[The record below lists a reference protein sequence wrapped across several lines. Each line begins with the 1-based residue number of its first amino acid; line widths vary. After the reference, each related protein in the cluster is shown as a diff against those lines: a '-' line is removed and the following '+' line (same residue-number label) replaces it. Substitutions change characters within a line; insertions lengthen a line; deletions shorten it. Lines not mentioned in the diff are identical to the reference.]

1 MISREHKYLINYTRI
16 SMKITELFNVSGKVA
31 IVTGGSRG
39 IGEMIAAG
47 FLANGV
53 KVYITARKEAALR
66 EKAKELSDIYEVDCI
81 PVPCD
86 LSTMEGMEE
95 FVTFM
100 QSKEEHIDFLI
111 NNAGASWGE
120 PYAEYSE
127 KGWDK
132 VMDLNVKSIFYL
144 TQKLTPMLS
153 LKASAEDPSRVIN
166 IGSVDGLNV
175 PVIEAYAYGTSKA
188 AVHHLTRIMAKRL
201 VGENILVNAIAPGPY
216 ESMMLGAAVNHD
228 YSHIESRNPRKR
240 IGSPEDMAGLVIFLC
255 SRAGAY
261 TVGAI
266 IPSDGGLVGTAG
278 HDLSQS

>member
-1 MISREHKYLINYTRI
+1 
-16 SMKITELFNVSGKVA
+16 MKIDELFNVSGKVA
-31 IVTGGSRG
+31 VVTGGSRG

-47 FLANGV
+47 LLANGV
-53 KVYITARKEAALR
+53 KVYITARKEAALI
-66 EKAKELSDIYEVDCI
+66 EKASELSQIYKAECI

-86 LSTMEGMEE
+86 LSAMDGMEE

-100 QSKEEHIDFLI
+100 KSKEQHIDFLI

-127 KGWDK
+127 QGWDK

-153 LKASAEDPSRVIN
+153 IKASAEDPSRVIN
-166 IGSVDGLNV
+166 IGSIDGLNV
-175 PVIEAYAYGTSKA
+175 PAIESYAYGTSKA
-188 AVHHLTRIMAKRL
+188 AVHHLTRVQARKL

-228 YSHIESRNPRKR
+228 YSLIESRNPRKR

-261 TVGAI
+261 TVGAV

-278 HDLSQS
+278 HDLSQT

>member
-1 MISREHKYLINYTRI
+1 
-16 SMKITELFNVSGKVA
+16 MKISELFNVSGKVA

-53 KVYITARKEAALR
+53 KVYITARKEAALI
-66 EKAKELSDIYEVDCI
+66 EKANELSAKYACECI

-86 LSTMEGMEE
+86 LSTMEGMTN
-95 FVTFM
+95 FVNFIE
-100 QSKEEHIDFLI
+100 SAEEHIDFLI

-144 TQKLTPMLS
+144 TQKLTPILKT
-153 LKASAEDPSRVIN
+153 KASIDNPSRVIN
-166 IGSVDGLNV
+166 IGSIDGLNV
-175 PVIEAYAYGTSKA
+175 PALESYAYGASKA
-188 AVHHLTRIMAKRL
+188 AVHHLTRVQAKRL

-228 YSHIESRNPRKR
+228 YSLIESRNPRKR
-240 IGSPEDMAGLVIFLC
+240 IGSPEDIAGLAIFLC

-261 TVGAI
+261 TVGAV

-278 HDLSQS
+278 HDLSQICLLYTSDAADE

>member
-1 MISREHKYLINYTRI
+1 
-16 SMKITELFNVSGKVA
+16 MKINELFNVSGKVA
-31 IVTGGSRG
+31 VVTGGSRG

-53 KVYITARKEAALR
+53 KVYITARKEAALI
-66 EKAKELSDIYEVDCI
+66 EKASELSETYQAECI

-86 LSTMEGMEE
+86 LSTMDGMEE
-95 FVTFM
+95 FAAKFM

-144 TQKLTPMLS
+144 TQKLTPMLINQ
-153 LKASAEDPSRVIN
+153 ASVDDPSRVIN
-166 IGSVDGLNV
+166 IGSIDGLNV
-175 PVIEAYAYGTSKA
+175 PALESYAYGTSKA
-188 AVHHLTRIMAKRL
+188 AVHHLTRVLAKKL
-201 VGENILVNAIAPGPY
+201 VGDNILVNAIAPGPY

-228 YSHIESRNPRKR
+228 YSLIESRNPRKR

-261 TVGAI
+261 TVGAV

>member
-1 MISREHKYLINYTRI
+1 
-16 SMKITELFNVSGKVA
+16 MKITELFNVSGKVA

-53 KVYITARKEAALR
+53 KVYITARKEAALI
-66 EKAKELSDIYEVDCI
+66 EKAKELSEMYNAECI
-81 PVPCD
+81 PVACD

-95 FVTFM
+95 FTSFM

-120 PYAEYSE
+120 PYADYSE

-153 LKASAEDPSRVIN
+153 VNATSETPSRVIN

-175 PVIEAYAYGTSKA
+175 PIMEAYAYGTSKA
-188 AVHHLTRIMAKRL
+188 AVHHLTRILAKRL
-201 VGENILVNAIAPGPY
+201 IGENILVNAIAPGPY
-216 ESMMLGAAVNHD
+216 ESKMLGSAVNHD
-228 YSHIESRNPRKR
+228 YSLIESRNPRKR
-240 IGSPEDMAGLVIFLC
+240 IGSPEDMAGLVLFLC

-261 TVGAI
+261 TVGAVI
-266 IPSDGGLVGTAG
+266 QSDGGLVGLAG
-278 HDLSQS
+278 HDLS

>member
-1 MISREHKYLINYTRI
+1 
-16 SMKITELFNVSGKVA
+16 MKINELFNVEGKVA
-31 IVTGGSRG
+31 VVTGGSRG
-39 IGEMIAAG
+39 IGEMIASG

-53 KVYITARKEAALR
+53 KVYITARKEAPLIL
-66 EKAKELSDIYEVDCI
+66 KAKELSDKYDAECI
-81 PVPCD
+81 AVPCD
-86 LSTMEGMEE
+86 LSAMEGIDQFAE
-95 FVTFM
+95 FISSHET
-100 QSKEEHIDFLI
+100 QIDFLI

-120 PYAEYSE
+120 PYSEYSE

-132 VMDLNVKSIFYL
+132 VMDLNVKSVFYL
-144 TQKLTPMLS
+144 TQKLTS
-153 LKASAEDPSRVIN
+153 LLKIAGNLEDPSRVIN

-228 YSHIESRNPRKR
+228 YSFIESRNPRKR

-266 IPSDGGLVGTAG
+266 IPSDGGIVGCAG
-278 HDLSQS
+278 HDLS

>member
-1 MISREHKYLINYTRI
+1 
-16 SMKITELFNVSGKVA
+16 MKIQELFDVSGKVA

-39 IGEMIAAG
+39 IGEMIASG

-53 KVYITARKEAALR
+53 KVYITARTEAALI
-66 EKAKELSDIYEVDCI
+66 ETAKELSEMHSGDCI

-86 LSTMEGMEE
+86 LSTMDGIDE
-95 FVTFM
+95 FVSFIK
-100 QSKEEHIDFLI
+100 SKEDHIDFLI

-120 PYAEYSE
+120 PYAEYAE

-144 TQKLTPMLS
+144 TQKLTPMLKINSS
-153 LKASAEDPSRVIN
+153 LENPSRVIN

-188 AVHHLTRIMAKRL
+188 AVHHLTRILAKKL
-201 VGENILVNAIAPGPY
+201 VDENILVNAIAPGPY

-228 YSHIESRNPRKR
+228 YSFIESRNPRKR
-240 IGSPEDMAGLVIFLC
+240 IGSPEDIAGLAIFLC

-278 HDLSQS
+278 HDLT

>member
-1 MISREHKYLINYTRI
+1 MISREHKHLIKFARI

-53 KVYITARKEAALR
+53 KVYITARKEVALI
-66 EKAKELSDIYEVDCI
+66 EKAKELSDMYEAECI

-86 LSTMEGMEE
+86 LSSMAGMEE
-95 FVTFM
+95 FTAFM

-144 TQKLTPMLS
+144 TQKLTPMLRVNATS
-153 LKASAEDPSRVIN
+153 ETPSRVIN

-188 AVHHLTRIMAKRL
+188 AVHHLTRILAKRL

-228 YSHIESRNPRKR
+228 YSLIESRNPRKR

-261 TVGAI
+261 TVGAVI
-266 IPSDGGLVGTAG
+266 QSDGGLVGTAG

>member
-1 MISREHKYLINYTRI
+1 
-16 SMKITELFNVSGKVA
+16 MKIQKLFDVSGKVA

-39 IGEMIAAG
+39 IGEMIASG

-53 KVYITARKEAALR
+53 KVYITARKEAALI
-66 EKAKELSDIYEVDCI
+66 EKAKELSEMHSGDCI

-86 LSTMEGMEE
+86 LSTMDGIDK
-95 FVTFM
+95 FVNFI
-100 QSKEEHIDFLI
+100 QSKEAHIDFLI

-127 KGWDK
+127 TGWDK

-144 TQKLTPMLS
+144 TQKLTPMLKVNSS
-153 LKASAEDPSRVIN
+153 LENPSRVIN

-188 AVHHLTRIMAKRL
+188 AVHHLTRILAKKL
-201 VGENILVNAIAPGPY
+201 VSENILVNAIAPGPY

-228 YSHIESRNPRKR
+228 YSFIESRNPRKR
-240 IGSPEDMAGLVIFLC
+240 IGSPEDIAGLVIFLC

-278 HDLSQS
+278 HDLS

>member
-1 MISREHKYLINYTRI
+1 
-16 SMKITELFNVSGKVA
+16 MKISELFNVSGKVA

-53 KVYITARKEAALR
+53 RVYITARKEAALID
-66 EKAKELSDIYEVDCI
+66 KAKELSDIYGGECI

-86 LSTMEGMEE
+86 LSSMDGMSG
-95 FVTFM
+95 FVDFIK
-100 QSKEEHIDFLI
+100 SKEEHIDFLI

-153 LKASAEDPSRVIN
+153 ANSSLEDPSRVIN

-188 AVHHLTRIMAKRL
+188 AVHHLTRILAKRL
-201 VGENILVNAIAPGPY
+201 VGDNILVNAIAPGPY

-228 YSHIESRNPRKR
+228 YSFIESRNPRKR
-240 IGSPEDMAGLVIFLC
+240 IGSPEDIAGLVLFLC

-278 HDLSQS
+278 HDLS

>member
-1 MISREHKYLINYTRI
+1 
-16 SMKITELFNVSGKVA
+16 MKIDELFNVSGKVA
-31 IVTGGSRG
+31 VVTGGSRG

-53 KVYITARKEAALR
+53 KVYITARKEAALI
-66 EKAKELSDIYEVDCI
+66 EKANELSKTYQAECI

-86 LSTMEGMEE
+86 LSTMDGMED
-95 FVTFM
+95 FAAFM
-100 QSKEEHIDFLI
+100 KSKEEHIDFLI
-111 NNAGASWGE
+111 NNAGTSWGE

-144 TQKLTPMLS
+144 TQKLTPMLTV
-153 LKASAEDPSRVIN
+153 KASADDPSRVVN
-166 IGSVDGLNV
+166 IGSIDGLNV
-175 PVIEAYAYGTSKA
+175 PVIESYAYGVSKA
-188 AVHHLTRIMAKRL
+188 AVHHLTRVQARRL

-228 YSHIESRNPRKR
+228 YSLIESRNPRKR

-261 TVGAI
+261 TVGAVI
-266 IPSDGGLVGTAG
+266 QSDGGLVGTAG
-278 HDLSQS
+278 HDLSSS

>member
-1 MISREHKYLINYTRI
+1 
-16 SMKITELFNVSGKVA
+16 MKINELFNISGKVA
-31 IVTGGSRG
+31 VVTGGSRG
-39 IGEMIAAG
+39 IGEMIASG
-47 FLANGV
+47 LLANGV
-53 KVYITARKEAALR
+53 KVYITARKEKPLFL
-66 EKAKELSDIYEVDCI
+66 KAKELSEKYNAECI
-81 PVPCD
+81 AVPCD
-86 LSTMEGMEE
+86 LGAMEGIDQ
-95 FVTFM
+95 FADFM
-100 QSKEEHIDFLI
+100 SSKEKHINFLI

-132 VMDLNVKSIFYL
+132 VMDLNVKTIFYL
-144 TQKLTPMLS
+144 TQKLTPL
-153 LKASAEDPSRVIN
+153 LKIVGNQEDPSRVIN

-228 YSHIESRNPRKR
+228 YSIIESRNPRKR
-240 IGSPEDMAGLVIFLC
+240 VGSPEDIAGLVIFLC

-261 TVGAI
+261 TVGTI
-266 IPSDGGLVGTAG
+266 IPSDGGLVGCAG
-278 HDLSQS
+278 HDLSQP

>member
-1 MISREHKYLINYTRI
+1 
-16 SMKITELFNVSGKVA
+16 MKISELFDVSGKVA

-53 KVYITARKEAALR
+53 KVYITARKEAALI
-66 EKAKELSDIYEVDCI
+66 EKANELRAKYACECI

-86 LSTMEGMEE
+86 LSTMEGMTN
-95 FVTFM
+95 FVNFIE
-100 QSKEEHIDFLI
+100 SAEEHIDFLI

-144 TQKLTPMLS
+144 TQKLTPILKT
-153 LKASAEDPSRVIN
+153 KASIDNPSRVIN
-166 IGSVDGLNV
+166 IGSIDGLNV
-175 PVIEAYAYGTSKA
+175 PSMETYSYGASKA
-188 AVHHLTRIMAKRL
+188 AVHHLTRVLAAKL
-201 VGENILVNAIAPGPY
+201 VKENILVNAIAPGPY
-216 ESMMLGAAVNHD
+216 PSAMLGSAVNHD
-228 YSHIESRNPRKR
+228 YSEIAKRNPRKR
-240 IGSPEDMAGLVIFLC
+240 VGTPEDIAGLAIFLC

-261 TVGAI
+261 TVGETI
-266 IPSDGGLVGTAG
+266 TSDGGIVKTSSHNFG
-278 HDLSQS
+278 

>member
-1 MISREHKYLINYTRI
+1 
-16 SMKITELFNVSGKVA
+16 MKITELFDVSGKVA

-39 IGEMIAAG
+39 IGEMIASG
-47 FLANGV
+47 FLANDV
-53 KVYITARKEAALR
+53 KVYITARKEKPLLK
-66 EKAKELSDIYEVDCI
+66 KAEELSTKYGCECI
-81 PVPCD
+81 PLACD
-86 LSTMEGMEE
+86 LSTMDGMDS
-95 FVTFM
+95 FTKFIA
-100 QSKEEHIDFLI
+100 SKENHIDFLI

-120 PYAEYSE
+120 PYTDYSE

-132 VMDLNVKSIFYL
+132 VMDLNVKGIFYL
-144 TQKLTPMLS
+144 TQKLTPLLS
-153 LKASAEDPSRVIN
+153 ANSSLETPSRVIN

-188 AVHHLTRIMAKRL
+188 AVHHLTRILAKRL

-216 ESMMLGAAVNHD
+216 ESMMLGSAVNHD
-228 YSHIESRNPRKR
+228 YSFIESRNPRKR
-240 IGSPEDMAGLVIFLC
+240 IGSPEDIAGLVIFLC

-278 HDLSQS
+278 HDLS

>member
-1 MISREHKYLINYTRI
+1 
-16 SMKITELFNVSGKVA
+16 MKINELFNVAGKVA
-31 IVTGGSRG
+31 VVTGGSRG
-39 IGEMIAAG
+39 IGEMIASG
-47 FLANGV
+47 LLANGV
-53 KVYITARKEAALR
+53 KVYITARKEAPLIL
-66 EKAKELSDIYEVDCI
+66 KAKELSEKYDAECI
-81 PVPCD
+81 AVPCD
-86 LSTMEGMEE
+86 LSAMEGIEQFAE
-95 FVTFM
+95 FISSNET
-100 QSKEEHIDFLI
+100 HLDFLI

-120 PYAEYSE
+120 PYSEYAE

-132 VMDLNVKSIFYL
+132 VMDLNVKSVFYL
-144 TQKLTPMLS
+144 TQKLTLL
-153 LKASAEDPSRVIN
+153 LKSGGNQEDPSRVIN

-228 YSHIESRNPRKR
+228 YSFIESRNPRKR

-266 IPSDGGLVGTAG
+266 IPSDGGIVGCAG
-278 HDLSQS
+278 HDLS

>member
-1 MISREHKYLINYTRI
+1 
-16 SMKITELFNVSGKVA
+16 MKIAELFNVSGKIA

-53 KVYITARKEAALR
+53 KVYITARKEAALI
-66 EKAKELSDIYEVDCI
+66 EKAKELSDKFSGECI

-86 LSTMEGMEE
+86 LSTMDGMSDFVE
-95 FVTFM
+95 FI

-144 TQKLTPMLS
+144 TQKLTPLLS
-153 LKASAEDPSRVIN
+153 VNSSLEDPSRVIN
-166 IGSVDGLNV
+166 IGSVDGMNV

-188 AVHHLTRIMAKRL
+188 AVHHLTRILAKRL
-201 VGENILVNAIAPGPY
+201 VGDNILVNAIAPGPY

-228 YSHIESRNPRKR
+228 YSFIESRNPRKR
-240 IGSPEDMAGLVIFLC
+240 IGSPEDIAGLAIFLC

-261 TVGAI
+261 TVGAT

-278 HDLSQS
+278 HDLS

>member
-1 MISREHKYLINYTRI
+1 
-16 SMKITELFNVSGKVA
+16 MKINELFNVSGKVA
-31 IVTGGSRG
+31 VVTGGSRG

-53 KVYITARKEAALR
+53 KVYITARKEAALI
-66 EKAKELSDIYEVDCI
+66 EKD
-81 PVPCD
+81 
-86 LSTMEGMEE
+86 GMEE
-95 FVTFM
+95 FAAFM
-100 QSKEEHIDFLI
+100 KSKEEHIDFLI

-120 PYAEYSE
+120 PYADYSE

-144 TQKLTPMLS
+144 TQKLTPMLAI
-153 LKASAEDPSRVIN
+153 KASNEDPARVIN
-166 IGSVDGLNV
+166 IGSIDGLNV
-175 PVIEAYAYGTSKA
+175 PALESYAYGTSKA
-188 AVHHLTRIMAKRL
+188 AVHHLTRVLAKKL
-201 VGENILVNAIAPGPY
+201 VGDNILVNAIAPGPY

-228 YSHIESRNPRKR
+228 YSLIESRNPRKR

-261 TVGAI
+261 TVGAV